1 VDSVV
6 RQKSLY
12 FVCHSGPDPE
22 SSVSVLDSRLR
33 GNDGFGI
40 NVKKCWTHY
49 TRGARKEVA
58 KGVEKFKAWKSV
70 WRSFM
75 NETDRNLILEIK
87 KRLPQDV
94 MAHIQKVIAFGSRV
108 RGQGEEDSDLDLLIL
123 VDQKTSELEAKIED
137 IVYQVMWDHD
147 FRPIISIKVFT
158 AVGYRNFLK
167 EGFSFYKNI
176 EREGVSL

>member
-1 VDSVV
+1 
-6 RQKSLY
+6 
-12 FVCHSGPDPE
+12 
-22 SSVSVLDSRLR
+22 
-33 GNDGFGI
+33 
-40 NVKKCWTHY
+40 
-49 TRGARKEVA
+49 
-58 KGVEKFKAWKSV
+58 
-70 WRSFM
+70 M

-108 RGQGEEDSDLDLLIL
+108 RGQGDEDSDLDLLIL

-147 FRPIISIKVFT
+147 FKPIISIKVFT
-158 AVGYRNFLK
+158 AVGYRNFLE